1 MARGLVIV
9 TIGCV
14 MLTTASWA
22 QTTSLQAFP
31 PPFRVPQPAD
41 VSPTAAQTGEMTV
54 SDPNTAIRS
63 APGADS
69 QVLSTM
75 GVGTKVMTLDSADG
89 WTHVISGGADG
100 YVSSD
105 SLK

>member
-1 MARGLVIV
+1 MARGIV
-9 TIGCV
+9 MVAVGCV
-14 MLTTASWA
+14 LFTTASWA
-22 QTTSLQAFP
+22 QTTSMQAFP

-41 VSPTAAQTGEMTV
+41 VSPAAAQTGEMTV
-54 SDPNTAIRS
+54 SDPSTAIRS

-75 GVGTKVMTLDSADG
+75 GVGTKVMTLGSADG
-89 WTHVISGGADG
+89 WTHVIAGGTEG
-100 YVSSD
+100 YISSD

>member
-1 MARGLVIV
+1 MARGLVIMA
-9 TIGCV
+9 IGCV

-63 APGADS
+63 APGEDS
-69 QVLSTM
+69 QVLNSI
-75 GVGTKVMTLDSADG
+75 GVGTKVMVLDSANG
-89 WTHVISGGADG
+89 WTHVIAGGAEG
-100 YVSSD
+100 YISSD

>member
-1 MARGLVIV
+1 MARGIV
-9 TIGCV
+9 MVAVGCV
-14 MLTTASWA
+14 LFTTASWA

-89 WTHVISGGADG
+89 WTHVIAGGAEG
-100 YVSSD
+100 YISSD